1 MAQLTGL
8 FQRGGS
14 FYIRILLPKDHP
26 LKTLHANGRLVHTL
40 GPCSYKAAVIRGTVK
55 RAEILGNYAGQHVA
69 PQQVLATP
77 ALPKIKPIYLREVY
91 GRWLNG
97 MPRSVDT
104 SACCERALKLFE
116 EQTRNTPIQALTRSQ
131 GESFRTWLQSLPAT
145 SKTSHGRLIWV
156 KALLRYATEDLEW
169 LERNPWER
177 LDIPYKTTSKRRPWT
192 EAELNTFFSQDLHT
206 QYKLPRDKKAG
217 ADAAYWIPLLGIYT
231 GARIG
236 ELAQL
241 RLVDVITE
249 SGIPCLSINA
259 EGDGCSVKTEA
270 GIRMVPIHSELI
282 RLGFLEYVS
291 DLTAKKVWQL

>member
-14 FYIRILLPKDHP
+14 YYIRIVLPSEHP
-26 LKTLHANGRLVHTL
+26 LNSHHTNGRLVHSL
-40 GPCSYKAAVIRGTVK
+40 GPCSHKTAVIKGTVK
-55 RAEILGNYAGQHVA
+55 RAEILGNYAGHHVA
-69 PQQVLATP
+69 PQQVLGTP
-77 ALPKIKPIYLREVY
+77 TPPKIKPIYLREVY
-91 GRWLNG
+91 GRWLQG
-97 MPRSVDT
+97 IPRSADT

-116 EQTRNTPIQALTRSQ
+116 EQTGNTPIQALTRSQ

-192 EAELNTFFSQDLHT
+192 EAELSTFFSQDLHT

-231 GARIG
+231 GARITVRAHG
-236 ELAQL
+236 PDQ
-241 RLVDVITE
+241 
-249 SGIPCLSINA
+249 
-259 EGDGCSVKTEA
+259 
-270 GIRMVPIHSELI
+270 
-282 RLGFLEYVS
+282 
-291 DLTAKKVWQL
+291 